1 LLWPVFESPAEATLA
16 RASFIAT
23 VLYVSLLSSQGV
35 HSQSNTALG
44 AAKDSDVI
52 HVYAAPDDNT
62 PPIGVLLPSESATP
76 VAESQGAGGINKW
89 YLIKIKSGAVGWIKQ
104 SDSEQSKKVD
114 NFFRALPRE
123 AGGVSVDVAKTSANC
138 PP

>member
-1 LLWPVFESPAEATLA
+1 LNPAEATLV
-16 RASFIAT
+16 RKSFIAT

-76 VAESQGAGGINKW
+76 VAESQGAGGIKW

-104 SDSEQSKKVD
+104 SESE
-114 NFFRALPRE
+114 
-123 AGGVSVDVAKTSANC
+123 
-138 PP
+138 